1 MSYYNYDNFS
11 FCLYFWNCHTLN
23 ATSYNI
29 KKSGGTKM
37 KLYLKTSVTLEKGY
51 YVFVIRV
58 GKRLFYFSYV
68 RKIGFAF
75 ETFKVS

>member
-1 MSYYNYDNFS
+1 MGCYNYDNFS
-11 FCLYFWNCHTLN
+11 FCLYLWNCHNLN

-29 KKSGGTKM
+29 IQQGEKKM
-37 KLYLKTSVTLEKGY
+37 KFYLKTSITIEKGY
-51 YVFVIRV
+51 YVFVIRI

-75 ETFKVS
+75 ETLKVS